1 MEFSF
6 SQLLVLLFFLIPLL
20 ERFFGN
26 KKKGQQSEPEPVEID
41 TDVDDSKPEMTW
53 EETLQQLE
61 GMFKGEPEP
70 TPAPVPVDV
79 PKPRTEFRS
88 RVSKVNIEMPAYEFV
103 TPYVD
108 SPLVSSAEELT
119 VRPIHVKLT
128 KQNIRDAVVINELLM
143 RPVSMRPPSMNR
155 VS

>member
-6 SQLLVLLFFLIPLL
+6 SQLLILLFFLIPLI
-20 ERFFGN
+20 ERFFG
-26 KKKGQQSEPEPVEID
+26 KKKQNQQQEPDPID
-41 TDVDDSKPEMTW
+41 IDHDVDDSAPEMTW

-61 GMFKGEPEP
+61 GMFKGEPA
-70 TPAPVPVDV
+70 PAPVPVEV
-79 PKPRTEFRS
+79 PKPRNEFKFRS
-88 RVSKVNIEMPAYEFV
+88 KSARIETPVYEFT
-103 TPYVD
+103 TPYID

-119 VRPIHVKLT
+119 SRPVHVKLT

-143 RPVSMRPPSMNR
+143 RPVSMRPRSMNR

>member
-1 MEFSF
+1 MDFSF
-6 SQLLVLLFFLIPLL
+6 SQLLVLLFFLIPLI
-20 ERFFGN
+20 ERYFG
-26 KKKGQQSEPEPVEID
+26 KKKQGQNAPEPIEVED
-41 TDVDDSKPEMTW
+41 DDSTPDMTW

-70 TPAPVPVDV
+70 APVPVEV

-88 RVSKVNIEMPAYEFV
+88 RASKAKIEVPVYEFV
-103 TPYVD
+103 TPYID
-108 SPLVSSAEELT
+108 SPLVSEAEEIT
-119 VRPIHVKLT
+119 TRPIHVKLT

-143 RPVSMRPPSMNR
+143 KPIAMRPRSMNR

>member
-6 SQLLVLLFFLIPLL
+6 SQLLILLFFLIPLI

-26 KKKGQQSEPEPVEID
+26 KKKGQQNAPEPVDVE
-41 TDVDDSKPEMTW
+41 TDVADAGPEMTW

-61 GMFKGEPEP
+61 GMFKGEPAPE
-70 TPAPVPVDV
+70 PVPVEV
-79 PKPRTEFRS
+79 RKPKNEFRS
-88 RVSKVNIEMPAYEFV
+88 RANPAAFQAPTYDFNI
-103 TPYVD
+103 PYVD
-108 SPLVSSAEELT
+108 SPEVSSAEELT
-119 VRPIHVKLT
+119 ARPIHVKLT

-143 RPVSMRPPSMNR
+143 RPVSMRPRSLNR

>member
-6 SQLLVLLFFLIPLL
+6 SQLLVLLFFLIPLI
-20 ERFFGN
+20 ERFFG
-26 KKKGQQSEPEPVEID
+26 KKKQGQQNAPEPIDVEH
-41 TDVDDSKPEMTW
+41 DVNDSAPEMTW

-61 GMFKGEPEP
+61 GMFKGEP
-70 TPAPVPVDV
+70 TPAPVPVEV
-79 PKPRTEFRS
+79 PKPKAEFRS
-88 RVSKVNIEMPAYEFV
+88 RASSAKIEAPVYEFA
-103 TPYVD
+103 TPYID

-119 VRPIHVKLT
+119 DRPIHVKLT

-143 RPVSMRPPSMNR
+143 RPVSMRPRSMNR

>member
-6 SQLLVLLFFLIPLL
+6 SQLLVLLFFLIPLI

-41 TDVDDSKPEMTW
+41 TDLDDSKPEMTW

-70 TPAPVPVDV
+70 APVPVEV

-88 RVSKVNIEMPAYEFV
+88 RASSAKIEVPVYEFV
-103 TPYVD
+103 TPYID

-119 VRPIHVKLT
+119 SRPIHVKLT

-143 RPVSMRPPSMNR
+143 KPIAMRPPSMNR

>member
-6 SQLLVLLFFLIPLL
+6 SQLLVLLFFLLPLI

-26 KKKGQQSEPEPVEID
+26 KKKKEQQNAPEPVEID
-41 TDVDDSKPEMTW
+41 SDVDDSVPEMTW

-61 GMFKGEPEP
+61 GMFKGEP
-70 TPAPVPVDV
+70 TPAPVPVEA
-79 PKPRTEFRS
+79 PKPKVEFKS
-88 RVSKVNIEMPAYEFV
+88 RANPVVFEAPVYEFN

-108 SPLVSSAEELT
+108 TPLVSEAEEISA
-119 VRPIHVKLT
+119 RPIHVKLT

-143 RPVSMRPPSMNR
+143 RPVSMRPRSLNR